1 MREQRRVEIM
11 LDGREINGIIF
22 GARMVSSNENAER
35 SQKRKNADLLD
46 YGIVFQALRT

>member
-22 GARMVSSNENAER
+22 STRMISGNENAER

-46 YGIVFQALRT
+46 YGIVFQAFRT

>member
-22 GARMVSSNENAER
+22 GARMVSGNENTER
-35 SQKRKNADLLD
+35 GHKRKNADLLD
-46 YGIVFQALRT
+46 YGIVFQAFRT